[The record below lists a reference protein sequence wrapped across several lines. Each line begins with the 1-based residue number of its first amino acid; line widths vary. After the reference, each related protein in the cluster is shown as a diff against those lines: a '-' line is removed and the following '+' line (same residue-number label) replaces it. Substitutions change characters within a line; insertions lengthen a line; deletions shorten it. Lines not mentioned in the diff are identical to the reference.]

1 MKRLVFPLLVLSL
14 VLILPVLTGCPQEPE
29 VPSNN
34 QEDDASGG
42 KPNDGQENDADSN
55 GGGQEED
62 KLGDNSGDNQKDD
75 TSDDNPGDGDKPGD
89 GDDSP
94 GNNGQADDDPP
105 ADIPSGNLG
114 DGPLVLKGKVFT
126 EEVSDLEVLPTYTY
140 TPDTRSGV
148 VGIYSF
154 APGVQNEWLG
164 EGSLTSGE
172 FTISVTKKPV
182 RFASISTL
190 LSTDSEIWGGL
201 KVDPAAARGCT
212 IYLTV
217 PGAVGPLEKKE
228 VEVSGDL
235 SNFSGTDKYVY
246 YLYVDR
252 DTVITLGERKTME
265 GPATVT
271 YKAAVLELTKGWNA
285 LFWNVSF
292 SGSASG
298 FVDGEFLDPKGASNV
313 SMSVGNPELKWISIG
328 NDQFVDIGD
337 NGGGTGGGNGGGDA
351 GFNDPGI
358 GYGQFPNNSFFSAP

>member
-14 VLILPVLTGCPQEPE
+14 ALILPALTGCPQEPE
-29 VPSNN
+29 DKALGNN
-34 QEDDASGG
+34 QEDPG
-42 KPNDGQENDADSN
+42 GQENDADSN
-55 GGGQEED
+55 GGGQGE
-62 KLGDNSGDNQKDD
+62 DNSGDNQEDD
-75 TSDDNPGDGDKPGD
+75 TSDDNPSDGDNPGG

-94 GNNGQADDDPP
+94 GNSGGGQADDDAP

-114 DGPLVLKGKVFT
+114 EGPLVLKGKVFT
-126 EEVSDLEVLPTYTY
+126 EEVSDLEALPTYTY

-172 FTISVTKKPV
+172 FNISVTKKPV

-265 GPATVT
+265 GSWTIT
-271 YKAAVLELTKGWNA
+271 YKAAMLELTKGWNV
-285 LFWNVSF
+285 LVWNASF
-292 SGSASG
+292 SGSVSG
-298 FVDGEFLDPKGASNV
+298 FEDGEVLDPKGSSNV
-313 SMSVGNPELKWISIG
+313 SMSVGNPDLKWISIG

-351 GFNDPGI
+351 GFNNPEGHPV
-358 GYGQFPNNSFFSAP
+358 F